1 MRIFITFLIG
11 CWIVGSNLTIAQ
23 ESTTSDPLTPG
34 IRLKPNRLGIVV
46 GPSFHM
52 QDGSFTTQCGDR
64 FEKGAQTGYLIGV
77 VYKRFLTASPFAY
90 GVRLSYQTRNISA
103 IYNEYE
109 LIDNIPS
116 STPGQTLEE
125 SILFRNEAQIDF
137 SLLTLTP
144 YVEWSPFWNAFAHVG
159 IMPGIVLSSHVTH
172 TKNPAQEYI
181 TLDDGQ
187 VVRVSFGENETGEPQ
202 DVIEDGAVPQLQQ
215 FQVAIVGGVGIDI
228 PVSEKMVITPLYQYA
243 VPLTVLSERGAS
255 FKIRA
260 SQILI
265 SATIN
270 L

>member
-1 MRIFITFLIG
+1 MRIFVTFLIC
-11 CWIVGSNLTIAQ
+11 CWIAGSSQAISQ

-34 IRLKPNRLGIVV
+34 IRLKPHRLGIVA
-46 GPSFHM
+46 GPSFNM
-52 QDGSFTTQCGDR
+52 QDGSFTTKCGDR
-64 FEKGAQTGYLIGV
+64 FEKGAQTGYLVGV
-77 VYKRFLTASPFAY
+77 VYKRFLAASPFAY
-90 GVRLSYQTRNISA
+90 GVRLTYQNRNISA

-137 SLLTLTP
+137 SVLTLTP

-159 IMPGIVLSSHVTH
+159 IMPGVVVASHVNH
-172 TKNPAQEYI
+172 TKNPVQEYI

-187 VVRVSFGENETGEPQ
+187 VVRVSFGENEEGEPQ
-202 DVIEDGAVPQLQQ
+202 DVVENGAVPGVQQ
-215 FQVAIVGGVGIDI
+215 FQFAITGGVGIDI
-228 PVSEKMVITPLYQYA
+228 PVGEKVVITPFYQYV
-243 VPLTVLSERGAS
+243 VPLTVLSDRGNS
-255 FKIRA
+255 FKISA